1 MSSNIESFIEQ
12 IVRKIVSENLEN
24 SVTQSSRSRS
34 IVVANWKMNMTI
46 EKITKFVQELNVENR
61 DVESVICPPAP
72 YLYPLKSLLDENNI
86 SFSLGGQD
94 AHTQAWGAHTGEVSA
109 EQLVD
114 VGCKYV
120 ILGHSERRQAGET
133 NCLIAKKVSS
143 ALSAGLIPIICVGE
157 TEAERNELRT
167 NCVIKKQL
175 LSAVEGI
182 EHPNNVIIAYEPV
195 WAIGTGKS
203 ATPTQA
209 QEVHQ
214 YIRGLLENQF
224 GVSSL
229 DVPILYGGSV
239 KPENV
244 NELSRMKDINGA
256 LVGGASLN
264 AKDFHAIITG
274 FSKEAIR

>member
-24 SVTQSSRSRS
+24 SISQGTPARP

-46 EKITKFVQELNVENR
+46 EKMTKFVQEISEKNDGV
-61 DVESVICPPAP
+61 DTVICPPFP
-72 YLYPLKSLLDENNI
+72 YLYPLNVLLNTRNI
-86 SFSLGGQD
+86 SISIGGQD
-94 AHTQAWGAHTGEVSA
+94 AHTEASGAHTGEVSA
-109 EQLVD
+109 THLAD
-114 VGCKYV
+114 IGCKYV
-120 ILGHSERRQAGET
+120 ILGHSERRQAGESHDK
-133 NCLIAKKVSS
+133 IAKKVSS
-143 ALSAGLIPIICVGE
+143 ALASGLNPIICVGE
-157 TEAERNELRT
+157 TEAERTELRT

-182 EHPNNVIIAYEPV
+182 ENPTQIIIAYEPV

-214 YIRGLLENQF
+214 YIRLLLENQF